1 MPTIIKPDREASVDG
16 KDLASELHLLMMSS
30 ITYRGNCGATFD
42 IQGAYL
48 RMGKNIDWPNSLPGY
63 QVKPTPPA
71 HDKPCNCKDGEHCDL
86 CDESLDDICSTED
99 VMEAMENTSP
109 FKRVARLISTIKAY
123 DYTSLVEHAYAKTG
137 NKPFKLKSN
146 KEITINE
153 GVRSVG
159 EWAFTDCAC
168 TEMTIPNTVTNIGNN
183 VFNGCTNLASITMSE
198 NLTNIGDHA
207 FDGCNILTGV
217 VIGNVVTNIGVAGFA
232 NCSGLTGNITIPG
245 SVTSIGENAFSNCSS
260 LTSMTFTGR
269 TLEQVKNIEDGS
281 GNKHYPWGLDESK
294 IVPGM

>member
-1 MPTIIKPDREASVDG
+1 MVYETPNWSAQAKVTFQDG
-16 KDLASELHLLMMSS
+16 NTRDYEFGGVVTKQN
-30 ITYRGNCGATFD
+30 T
-42 IQGAYL
+42 
-48 RMGKNIDWPNSLPGY
+48 KNAGLQKS
-63 QVKPTPPA
+63 T
-71 HDKPCNCKDGEHCDL
+71 DGEWNEPGITRVSFGDAVTG
-86 CDESLDDICSTED
+86 LDDGAFYKCPTL
-99 VMEAMENTSP
+99 N
-109 FKRVARLISTIKAY
+109 
-123 DYTSLVEHAYAKTG
+123 
-137 NKPFKLKSN
+137 
-146 KEITINE
+146 EILL
-153 GVRSVG
+153 
-159 EWAFTDCAC
+159 
-168 TEMTIPNTVTNIGNN
+168 PNTVTNIGNN